1 VLVFWNPRGISNKEV
16 VFKHFLDQKGAVYAG
31 VSESQTY
38 RSGTELSD
46 ARWRWDGGKEGKP
59 SEKGG
64 APSRG
69 MGALV
74 DVTKIEGSLVRQGKY
89 TLWHRIELEG
99 GGGALICGVGYF
111 PDSQDLRGHAAANK
125 ELAESLAFFSSN
137 GDMVV
142 FGGDLNAHTGA
153 NGDLTPADKA
163 GDMLL
168 ETARTAD
175 MTVVNAVAGMCSGGP
190 SRVQVRIDGVQE
202 STLDYAMCSTAMVGH
217 IDHMVIENDQMD
229 SDHRPLVLTMRGL
242 MLRQPELEQRREVWD
257 VRNIPSPPNDW
268 SWVHACRAR
277 FDEWIT
283 NTGDVM
289 AAATAA
295 SLDDSRMAD
304 VLEWSFQ
311 KALDGVAAER
321 LGTRFVGPTPA
332 PMLDAASRL
341 LVQQRE
347 VCREVMERLS
357 RAQGVSA
364 AAKSEARSRF
374 LAASARVRAGA
385 ARRKHLKD
393 LELFRDVEEKQ
404 SDSKLFWG
412 KFKLL
417 RNSIHVAKSP
427 PPVATDSEGKVV
439 TDPVEVLRAWRDFS
453 AGIASADLSGSQEE
467 GIYDDEYK
475 REVEERLEWM
485 RSVHQHQPILDAP
498 ITAMEVFKAIRKLKM
513 GKAPGEDGILTDIL
527 KTAADAVNNSK
538 LRGDNTVVDALVLM
552 FNFVFDK
559 GVWPE
564 RWGTG
569 IIFPLHK
576 HDSRLDPSNYR
587 PITLLSVVGKLFG
600 VVVNARLSAFS
611 EATGSLSDEQG
622 GFRPNRGT
630 PDQVFLFREVLASRK
645 ERGLP
650 TFATYIDARKA
661 YDTVWREDAYVRI
674 YESGVRGKLW
684 RQLQA
689 MHSGLT
695 RRVMHPLGMTDCFNV
710 DRGVAQGAVESPWV
724 YANFIDGLA
733 KELKARNL
741 GVPIAGRRVALLMY
755 ADDIVML
762 AATQREL
769 ELMNRIASRFAQ
781 RHRFQFNG
789 EKSGIMLFNVKPAA
803 KAAAQSARWALFG
816 ERVEVKDSYVY
827 LGTVTPGDGMSWT
840 AHLKAAIAKARRRS
854 ADLLWVCRADRGM
867 RPRTAITLWQ
877 SMVRPLLEYASE
889 LWAGQCPVGL
899 AKEAESVQ
907 CTFLRGTLGLHA
919 NGSGVADDALRAEA
933 GCERL
938 EDRWAKLKM
947 GYWRRLFSAKPDRLL
962 RVVAAFRH
970 QELVRSGGS
979 GLGSRGWMTTAKAA
993 LSSAGLADYWDDPRR
1008 AARESTRAWRERVY
1022 HAVEAVS
1029 DANRATRMGGMP
1041 SVQVYNR
1048 IKEWGN
1054 NTKDYSFST
1063 GEEGRLGHLVPERY
1077 LDDRTYLK
1085 GTRLKL
1091 LCRLSCLPV
1100 MDRVGREVK
1109 PKWPK
1114 HSRVCFACGSGAVED
1129 VHHFIMACPCYAAKR
1144 ADLIARVGLIL
1155 SRSACN
1161 LTASAFEGMGSQAQC
1176 EVILGRR
1183 IGDPIA
1189 EDRIDAV
1196 VKRYLTKTWNLRAG
1210 VTARINAV
1218 LGTAYDVQ
1226 VCSLVAKAD

>member
-1 VLVFWNPRGISNKEV
+1 MLVFWNPRGISNKEV

-64 APSRG
+64 APSMG

-125 ELAESLAFFSSN
+125 ELAESLAFFSLN
-137 GDMVV
+137 GDVVV

-153 NGDLTPADKA
+153 NGDLTPPDKA

-168 ETARTAD
+168 ETARAAD

-295 SLDDSRMAD
+295 NLDDSRMAD

-427 PPVATDSEGKVV
+427 P
-439 TDPVEVLRAWRDFS
+439 
-453 AGIASADLSGSQEE
+453 LS
-467 GIYDDEYK
+467 
-475 REVEERLEWM
+475 RR
-485 RSVHQHQPILDAP
+485 
-498 ITAMEVFKAIRKLKM
+498 
-513 GKAPGEDGILTDIL
+513 
-527 KTAADAVNNSK
+527 
-538 LRGDNTVVDALVLM
+538 
-552 FNFVFDK
+552 
-559 GVWPE
+559 
-564 RWGTG
+564 
-569 IIFPLHK
+569 
-576 HDSRLDPSNYR
+576 
-587 PITLLSVVGKLFG
+587 
-600 VVVNARLSAFS
+600 
-611 EATGSLSDEQG
+611 
-622 GFRPNRGT
+622 T
-630 PDQVFLFREVLASRK
+630 P
-645 ERGLP
+645 
-650 TFATYIDARKA
+650 
-661 YDTVWREDAYVRI
+661 
-674 YESGVRGKLW
+674 
-684 RQLQA
+684 
-689 MHSGLT
+689 
-695 RRVMHPLGMTDCFNV
+695 
-710 DRGVAQGAVESPWV
+710 
-724 YANFIDGLA
+724 
-733 KELKARNL
+733 KAR
-741 GVPIAGRRVALLMY
+741 
-755 ADDIVML
+755 
-762 AATQREL
+762 
-769 ELMNRIASRFAQ
+769 
-781 RHRFQFNG
+781 
-789 EKSGIMLFNVKPAA
+789 
-803 KAAAQSARWALFG
+803 W
-816 ERVEVKDSYVY
+816 
-827 LGTVTPGDGMSWT
+827 
-840 AHLKAAIAKARRRS
+840 
-854 ADLLWVCRADRGM
+854 
-867 RPRTAITLWQ
+867 
-877 SMVRPLLEYASE
+877 
-889 LWAGQCPVGL
+889 
-899 AKEAESVQ
+899 
-907 CTFLRGTLGLHA
+907 
-919 NGSGVADDALRAEA
+919 
-933 GCERL
+933 
-938 EDRWAKLKM
+938 
-947 GYWRRLFSAKPDRLL
+947 
-962 RVVAAFRH
+962 
-970 QELVRSGGS
+970 
-979 GLGSRGWMTTAKAA
+979 
-993 LSSAGLADYWDDPRR
+993 
-1008 AARESTRAWRERVY
+1008 
-1022 HAVEAVS
+1022 
-1029 DANRATRMGGMP
+1029 
-1041 SVQVYNR
+1041 
-1048 IKEWGN
+1048 
-1054 NTKDYSFST
+1054 
-1063 GEEGRLGHLVPERY
+1063 
-1077 LDDRTYLK
+1077 
-1085 GTRLKL
+1085 
-1091 LCRLSCLPV
+1091 
-1100 MDRVGREVK
+1100 
-1109 PKWPK
+1109 
-1114 HSRVCFACGSGAVED
+1114 
-1129 VHHFIMACPCYAAKR
+1129 
-1144 ADLIARVGLIL
+1144 
-1155 SRSACN
+1155 
-1161 LTASAFEGMGSQAQC
+1161 
-1176 EVILGRR
+1176 
-1183 IGDPIA
+1183 
-1189 EDRIDAV
+1189 
-1196 VKRYLTKTWNLRAG
+1196 
-1210 VTARINAV
+1210 
-1218 LGTAYDVQ
+1218 
-1226 VCSLVAKAD
+1226 

>member
-1 VLVFWNPRGISNKEV
+1 
-16 VFKHFLDQKGAVYAG
+16 
-31 VSESQTY
+31 
-38 RSGTELSD
+38 
-46 ARWRWDGGKEGKP
+46 
-59 SEKGG
+59 
-64 APSRG
+64 
-69 MGALV
+69 M
-74 DVTKIEGSLVRQGKY
+74 
-89 TLWHRIELEG
+89 
-99 GGGALICGVGYF
+99 
-111 PDSQDLRGHAAANK
+111 
-125 ELAESLAFFSSN
+125 
-137 GDMVV
+137 
-142 FGGDLNAHTGA
+142 
-153 NGDLTPADKA
+153 
-163 GDMLL
+163 
-168 ETARTAD
+168 
-175 MTVVNAVAGMCSGGP
+175 
-190 SRVQVRIDGVQE
+190 
-202 STLDYAMCSTAMVGH
+202 
-217 IDHMVIENDQMD
+217 
-229 SDHRPLVLTMRGL
+229 
-242 MLRQPELEQRREVWD
+242 
-257 VRNIPSPPNDW
+257 
-268 SWVHACRAR
+268 
-277 FDEWIT
+277 
-283 NTGDVM
+283 
-289 AAATAA
+289 
-295 SLDDSRMAD
+295 
-304 VLEWSFQ
+304 
-311 KALDGVAAER
+311 
-321 LGTRFVGPTPA
+321 
-332 PMLDAASRL
+332 
-341 LVQQRE
+341 
-347 VCREVMERLS
+347 
-357 RAQGVSA
+357 
-364 AAKSEARSRF
+364 
-374 LAASARVRAGA
+374 
-385 ARRKHLKD
+385 
-393 LELFRDVEEKQ
+393 
-404 SDSKLFWG
+404 
-412 KFKLL
+412 
-417 RNSIHVAKSP
+417 
-427 PPVATDSEGKVV
+427 
-439 TDPVEVLRAWRDFS
+439 TDPVEVLRVWRDFS

-485 RSVHQHQPILDAP
+485 RSVHQHQPQLDAP

-538 LRGDNTVVDALVLM
+538 LRGGNAVVDALVLM

-611 EATGSLSDEQG
+611 EATNSLSDEQG

-630 PDQVFLFREVLASRK
+630 PDQVFLLREVLASRK

-781 RHRFQFNG
+781 QHRFQFNG
-789 EKSGIMLFNVKPAA
+789 EKSGVMLFNVKLAA
-803 KAAAQSARWALFG
+803 KAAAQSARWTLFG

-827 LGTVTPGDGMSWT
+827 LGTITPGDGMSWT

-938 EDRWAKLKM
+938 EDRWAKLKL

-970 QELVRSGGS
+970 QEFVRSGGA
-979 GLGSRGWMTTAKAA
+979 GFGSRGWMTTAKAA
-993 LSSAGLADYWDDPRR
+993 LTCAGLADYWDDPRG
-1008 AARESTRAWRERVY
+1008 AARESVYEWRERVY
-1022 HAVEAVS
+1022 QAVEAVS
-1029 DANRATRMGGMP
+1029 DTNRAVRMEGMP
-1041 SVQVYNR
+1041 SVQAYNR
-1048 IKEWGN
+1048 IKHWGT
-1054 NTKDYSFST
+1054 NTMDYSFST
-1063 GEEGRLGHLVPERY
+1063 GEEGRLGRLVPERY

-1091 LCRLSCLPV
+1091 LCRLNCLPV
-1100 MDRVGREVK
+1100 MDRVGREVR
-1109 PKWPK
+1109 PKWQK
-1114 HSRVCFACGSGAVED
+1114 HERVCFACGSGTVED
-1129 VHHFIMACPCYAAKR
+1129 IHHFVMDCPCYEAKR
-1144 ADLIARVGLIL
+1144 ADMIAQVGRIL
-1155 SRSACN
+1155 VRSACS
-1161 LTASAFEGMGSQAQC
+1161 LTAPAFAGMDSQAQC

-1226 VCSLVAKAD
+1226 VCSLAAKAK

>member
-1 VLVFWNPRGISNKEV
+1 
-16 VFKHFLDQKGAVYAG
+16 
-31 VSESQTY
+31 
-38 RSGTELSD
+38 
-46 ARWRWDGGKEGKP
+46 
-59 SEKGG
+59 
-64 APSRG
+64 
-69 MGALV
+69 
-74 DVTKIEGSLVRQGKY
+74 
-89 TLWHRIELEG
+89 
-99 GGGALICGVGYF
+99 
-111 PDSQDLRGHAAANK
+111 
-125 ELAESLAFFSSN
+125 
-137 GDMVV
+137 
-142 FGGDLNAHTGA
+142 
-153 NGDLTPADKA
+153 
-163 GDMLL
+163 
-168 ETARTAD
+168 
-175 MTVVNAVAGMCSGGP
+175 
-190 SRVQVRIDGVQE
+190 
-202 STLDYAMCSTAMVGH
+202 
-217 IDHMVIENDQMD
+217 
-229 SDHRPLVLTMRGL
+229 
-242 MLRQPELEQRREVWD
+242 
-257 VRNIPSPPNDW
+257 
-268 SWVHACRAR
+268 
-277 FDEWIT
+277 
-283 NTGDVM
+283 M

-321 LGTRFVGPTPA
+321 LGTRFVGPTPT
-332 PMLDAASRL
+332 PLLDAASRL

-674 YESGVRGKLW
+674 YESGVR
-684 RQLQA
+684 
-689 MHSGLT
+689 
-695 RRVMHPLGMTDCFNV
+695 
-710 DRGVAQGAVESPWV
+710 
-724 YANFIDGLA
+724 
-733 KELKARNL
+733 
-741 GVPIAGRRVALLMY
+741 
-755 ADDIVML
+755 
-762 AATQREL
+762 
-769 ELMNRIASRFAQ
+769 ASCGDNCRPC
-781 RHRFQFNG
+781 
-789 EKSGIMLFNVKPAA
+789 IPA
-803 KAAAQSARWALFG
+803 
-816 ERVEVKDSYVY
+816 
-827 LGTVTPGDGMSWT
+827 
-840 AHLKAAIAKARRRS
+840 
-854 ADLLWVCRADRGM
+854 
-867 RPRTAITLWQ
+867 
-877 SMVRPLLEYASE
+877 
-889 LWAGQCPVGL
+889 
-899 AKEAESVQ
+899 
-907 CTFLRGTLGLHA
+907 
-919 NGSGVADDALRAEA
+919 
-933 GCERL
+933 
-938 EDRWAKLKM
+938 
-947 GYWRRLFSAKPDRLL
+947 
-962 RVVAAFRH
+962 
-970 QELVRSGGS
+970 
-979 GLGSRGWMTTAKAA
+979 
-993 LSSAGLADYWDDPRR
+993 
-1008 AARESTRAWRERVY
+1008 
-1022 HAVEAVS
+1022 
-1029 DANRATRMGGMP
+1029 
-1041 SVQVYNR
+1041 
-1048 IKEWGN
+1048 
-1054 NTKDYSFST
+1054 
-1063 GEEGRLGHLVPERY
+1063 
-1077 LDDRTYLK
+1077 
-1085 GTRLKL
+1085 
-1091 LCRLSCLPV
+1091 
-1100 MDRVGREVK
+1100 
-1109 PKWPK
+1109 
-1114 HSRVCFACGSGAVED
+1114 
-1129 VHHFIMACPCYAAKR
+1129 
-1144 ADLIARVGLIL
+1144 
-1155 SRSACN
+1155 
-1161 LTASAFEGMGSQAQC
+1161 
-1176 EVILGRR
+1176 
-1183 IGDPIA
+1183 
-1189 EDRIDAV
+1189 
-1196 VKRYLTKTWNLRAG
+1196 
-1210 VTARINAV
+1210 
-1218 LGTAYDVQ
+1218 
-1226 VCSLVAKAD
+1226 